1 MKYFLSESVAY
12 YTLLV
17 RATSDMAAFLIKKKK
32 KNIRVISKTYKLKH
46 LTPFNDLTVVFF

>member
-17 RATSDMAAFLIKKKK
+17 RATIDMAAFLIKKKK
-32 KNIRVISKTYKLKH
+32 KNIRVISKTYNLKH